1 MASPLTP
8 GKRFAVRAALVTG
21 STLSLIFGAQAL
33 MTLDLRDATVT
44 EAGFNG
50 ASTQSETTAFNSNN
64 SNSGVVVIRSSRN
77 SNLFQSQQSAS
88 STQRRIRTHSS
99 H

>member
-8 GKRFAVRAALVTG
+8 AKRFTVRAALVTG

-33 MTLDLRDATVT
+33 MTLDLRNADVTAVNVGVDA
-44 EAGFNG
+44 
-50 ASTQSETTAFNSNN
+50 SQSETTAFNTTPS
-64 SNSGVVVIRSSRN
+64 VVVIQPSTTNSVQTQPSVPFTSR
-77 SNLFQSQQSAS
+77 
-88 STQRRIRTHSS
+88 RHRTHSS